1 MNINR
6 AYTLLSY
13 LHKVAEVNPQI
24 GNEVQLISSSIKNR
38 IDRVKQKIEKPKD
51 QNFNMSAGSTG
62 GTEAF
67 GNPQTSLTPPTNAG
81 IQGPNSTPGNPQV
94 QNFQGNFAPLNNQA
108 PSQGQTPP
116 MFGQRTNLFGRG

>member
-1 MNINR
+1 MNKYSSYILL
-6 AYTLLSY
+6 AYLQ
-13 LHKVAEVNPQI
+13 KVAELNPQV
-24 GNEVQLISSSIKNR
+24 GNEVQLLSSSIKNR

-62 GTEAF
+62 GTETF

-94 QNFQGNFAPLNNQA
+94 QNFQSNFAPLNNQ
-108 PSQGQTPP
+108 SVNQGQIPQL
-116 MFGQRTNLFGRG
+116 FGQRTNLFGRG